1 MELESF
7 HQFCWLWPLPSVQM
21 LFNWHQNWHASNTL
35 LILFSLFALISHWL
49 EDKFLLCWNPG
60 HLLSDKRT
68 FLSLSLCWNWHF
80 WVLKWVEVSHQAS
93 KKCHIWF
100 DWRKIW
106 FPLWILLTQ
115 NQASTFSHGHK
126 IWFPDSLRYCTESL
140 SLGTNLR
147 APAAKKG
154 RIEPQLDF

>member
-1 MELESF
+1 MESF
-7 HQFCWLWPLPSVQM
+7 QQFCWLWPLPSVQM

-35 LILFSLFALISHWL
+35 LIFFHCLHYLVIELRKSSCFAEILAICFQT
-49 EDKFLLCWNPG
+49 KG
-60 HLLSDKRT
+60 HFHLR
-68 FLSLSLCWNWHF
+68 WNWHF
-80 WVLKWVEVSHQAS
+80 WVLKWVEVSHQDS
-93 KKCHIWF
+93 KKCHFWF

-115 NQASTFSHGHK
+115 NQASTFSHGHS

-154 RIEPQLDF
+154 RIQP

>member
-1 MELESF
+1 MTTSKCSNVVQLAPELTRKQHPSHSF
-7 HQFCWLWPLPSVQM
+7 FTVS
-21 LFNWHQNWHASNTL
+21 
-35 LILFSLFALISHWL
+35 LISHWL

-68 FLSLSLCWNWHF
+68 FPSLRLELTLLSSQ
-80 WVLKWVEVSHQAS
+80 VSGGVEVSHQDS
-93 KKCHIWF
+93 KKCHFWF
-100 DWRKIW
+100 NWRKIW

>member
-68 FLSLSLCWNWHF
+68 FPSLLELTLLSSQ
-80 WVLKWVEVSHQAS
+80 VSGGVTSGPQEMSHLIRLTQNL
-93 KKCHIWF
+93 IPTVDF
-100 DWRKIW
+100 V
-106 FPLWILLTQ
+106 LTQ

-154 RIEPQLDF
+154 RIQP

>member
-68 FLSLSLCWNWHF
+68 FPSLLELTLLSSQVSGGVTSGQQEMSL
-80 WVLKWVEVSHQAS
+80 L
-93 KKCHIWF
+93 I
-100 DWRKIW
+100 R
-106 FPLWILLTQ
+106 LTQ
-115 NQASTFSHGHK
+115 NLIST
-126 IWFPDSLRYCTESL
+126 
-140 SLGTNLR
+140 
-147 APAAKKG
+147 
-154 RIEPQLDF
+154 LDFINTKSGFHFFPWTQYLVPRFSPILHWIFKLGNKSSSTCS